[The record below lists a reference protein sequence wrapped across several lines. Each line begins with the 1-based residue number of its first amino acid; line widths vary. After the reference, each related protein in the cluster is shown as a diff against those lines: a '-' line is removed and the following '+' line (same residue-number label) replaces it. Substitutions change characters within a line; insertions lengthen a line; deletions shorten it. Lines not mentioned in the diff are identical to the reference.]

1 MILVAGKWFDWWG
14 GLTWG
19 YRSVGYSPISR
30 PVVPRRTDRRR
41 RPLRVLCGAFGV
53 PIAMQFVG
61 AYSYS
66 LMGWSDLWRDYDRP
80 EQASLWR
87 WDRPQIGYHLA
98 NFSSER
104 ARKKQVMATY
114 LNYPGQSSTCPIAIE
129 TLLHNRHP
137 SKTSAAAPILLRYAT
152 R

>member
-19 YRSVGYSPISR
+19 YRSIIDAFVERIVAS
-30 PVVPRRTDRRR
+30 
-41 RPLRVLCGAFGV
+41 RPLRVVWGV
-53 PIAMQFVG
+53 LLAWSIAVQFVG

-66 LMGWSDLWRDYDRP
+66 LMGWNDLWRDYDRP

-114 LNYPGQSSTCPIAIE
+114 LNNPG
-129 TLLHNRHP
+129 
-137 SKTSAAAPILLRYAT
+137 PILNLPNRNRNTAP
-152 R
+152 

>member
-1 MILVAGKWFDWWG
+1 MIPLQLGTVLMILVVGKWFDWWG

-19 YRSVGYSPISR
+19 YRSIVDAAPFLALLTIPI
-30 PVVPRRTDRRR
+30 VDRIIASG
-41 RPLRVLCGAFGV
+41 PLRLVCGVLLASS
-53 PIAMQFVG
+53 IAVQFVG

-66 LMGWSDLWRDYDRP
+66 LMGWNDLWREYDRP

-114 LNYPGQSSTCPIAIE
+114 LHYNGPILNLPTNASSST
-129 TLLHNRHP
+129 LG
-137 SKTSAAAPILLRYAT
+137 SD
-152 R
+152 